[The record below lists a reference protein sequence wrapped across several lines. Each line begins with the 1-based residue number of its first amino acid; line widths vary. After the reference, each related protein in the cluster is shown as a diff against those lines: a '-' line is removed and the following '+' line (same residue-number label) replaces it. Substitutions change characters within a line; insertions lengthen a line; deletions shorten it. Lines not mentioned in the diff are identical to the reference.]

1 MLFDNQKT
9 YKHVSSLQHSQNFT
23 FRKKIVFFSF
33 SSKFSP
39 LCQGWGCR
47 TWGWLRAGQD
57 DGEDVEE
64 EEDDEYRD
72 EDEDTY
78 EDEEDVEDEDD
89 VYCVPG

>member
-23 FRKKIVFFSF
+23 FRKNFFFSF

-39 LCQGWGCR
+39 LCPGWGCR

-57 DGEDVEE
+57 DSEDVEE

-72 EDEDTY
+72 EDE
-78 EDEEDVEDEDD
+78 EDVEDEDD
-89 VYCVPG
+89 NHCVPV

>member
-23 FRKKIVFFSF
+23 FRKKIVFAF
-33 SSKFSP
+33 SSKFSL

-72 EDEDTY
+72 EDK
-78 EDEEDVEDEDD
+78 EDVEDEDD